1 MLLGYKITLA
11 FMRILSLLCVCFLS
25 LFVSNVSAQVV
36 EKVFDILG
44 RDSLSVQRNIAVS
57 DSDSIRL
64 VGYSSRVGGCKIE
77 RSKSTDGSGTDETGC
92 ICCRFFEIGKT
103 EASYRFVTDGYSR
116 YSGCRR

>member
-64 VGYSSRVGGCKIE
+64 VDIQAE
-77 RSKSTDGSGTDETGC
+77 LAAA
-92 ICCRFFEIGKT
+92 T

>member
-44 RDSLSVQRNIAVS
+44 RDSLSVQRNIAV
-57 DSDSIRL
+57 
-64 VGYSSRVGGCKIE
+64 
-77 RSKSTDGSGTDETGC
+77 
-92 ICCRFFEIGKT
+92 
-103 EASYRFVTDGYSR
+103 
-116 YSGCRR
+116 